1 MLKQNRYA
9 NYAEEM
15 SGASNER
22 IFLMKKTQTAGKK
35 KASINRGFFQ
45 DA

>member
-9 NYAEEM
+9 NYAKGM
-15 SGASNER
+15 SGASDKHR
-22 IFLMKKTQTAGKK
+22 KKTQTAGKK